1 MKTAPAPFS
10 LAGPGRPPPRPRN
23 RTHRYP
29 PLPSL
34 PSSRRSPLGL
44 AAPGQDPLFPLSH
57 YTCSPAFLP
66 RFPVTAGPRGRA
78 HSPPAAYPSPL
89 GHDTGRAASAASS
102 PHRAVP
108 GALIASG
115 PLRFLTN
122 RSLQPSVG
130 MTQWLERRGLQKPLE
145 IRRCLFHG
153 CRSAPRAQCAC
164 APSAPPLR
172 PARGHP
178 SRPRPLRRLVV
189 ETVRAPGLGLELALG
204 SVCKGGPAK
213 KLFSY

>member
-10 LAGPGRPPPRPRN
+10 LARPGRPPPRPRN

-89 GHDTGRAASAASS
+89 GHDTGRAASAAPS

-189 ETVRAPGLGLELALG
+189 ESVRAPGLGLELALG
-204 SVCKGGPAK
+204 SAG
-213 KLFSY
+213 LS